1 MQVDKSLPLSIQ
13 SKVPQVSFPEPF
25 IITADFKSSLDG
37 HLRTAFEAAEAGGQV
52 VMDFFQRGVDMRHK
66 EGGAAF
72 DLVSDADVQSEQAV
86 AKTILAAFPGHAI
99 LGEEENA
106 GDIQAENLWIVD
118 PLDGTNNFA
127 HRIPH
132 FAVSIAYFH
141 KGQAVC
147 GVVVNPVRGD
157 WYWATRD
164 GGAFHNGRRL
174 NVNSHK
180 SLSETMVGVGFYYD
194 RGAMMEA
201 TLKSIYDFFKQ
212 QIHGIRRFGAAAL
225 DLCQVADG
233 QFGVFFEYQLS
244 PWDFAAG
251 GLILEEAD
259 GKITDGKGNRLPIAK
274 TSVLATNSRLH
285 SAALEIVVRNH
296 L

>member
-1 MQVDKSLPLSIQ
+1 M
-13 SKVPQVSFPEPF
+13 KVPQVSFSEPF
-25 IITADFKSSLDG
+25 VVTPSFKSSLDG
-37 HLRTAFEAAEAGGQV
+37 PLRTAFEAAEAGSAV
-52 VMDFFQRGVDMRHK
+52 VLDFFQRGVEMRQK
-66 EGGAAF
+66 EGVAC

-86 AKTILAAFPGHAI
+86 ARTILAAYPGHAI

-106 GDIQAENLWIVD
+106 GSVDSVDLWIID

-132 FAVSIAYFH
+132 FAVSIAYYH
-141 KGQAVC
+141 QGQAVC

-157 WYWATRD
+157 WYWATRG

-174 NVNSHK
+174 HVNSHE
-180 SLSETMVGVGFYYD
+180 SLAETMVGVGFYYD

-201 TLKSIYDFFKQ
+201 TLASIKDFFKQ

-233 QFGVFFEYQLS
+233 LFGVFFEYHLS

-251 GLILEEAD
+251 GLILEEAG
-259 GKITDGKGNRLPIAK
+259 GKITDGKGNPLPIAK
-274 TSVLATNSRLH
+274 SSVVATNSRLH
-285 SAALEIVVRNH
+285 NAALEIVRRNH

>member
-1 MQVDKSLPLSIQ
+1 MPPPIK
-13 SKVPQVSFPEPF
+13 SKVTQVSFPEPF
-25 IITADFKSSLDG
+25 IVTADFKGSLDG
-37 HLRTAFEAAEAGGQV
+37 HLRAAFEAAEAGSQV
-52 VMDFFQRGVDMRHK
+52 VMDFFRRGVDMRQK
-66 EGGAAF
+66 EGGVAC

-86 AKTILAAFPGHAI
+86 AKTILAAFPSHAI
-99 LGEEENA
+99 LGEEENS
-106 GDIQAENLWIVD
+106 GSIHSEDLWIVD

-157 WYWATRD
+157 WYWATRG

-174 NVNSHK
+174 LVNSHE

-201 TLKSIYDFFKQ
+201 TLASIHDFFKQ

-225 DLCQVADG
+225 DICQVADG
-233 QFGVFFEYQLS
+233 MFGVFFEYQLS

-251 GLILEEAD
+251 GLILEEAG
-259 GKITDGKGNRLPIAK
+259 GKITDGKGNPLPIAK

-285 SAALEIVVRNH
+285 NSALGIVTRNH

>member
-1 MQVDKSLPLSIQ
+1 MS
-13 SKVPQVSFPEPF
+13 
-25 IITADFKSSLDG
+25 ADFKSSLDG
-37 HLRTAFEAAEAGGQV
+37 KLRVAFDAAEAGARV
-52 VMDFFQRGVDMRHK
+52 VMDHFQRGVDMRQK
-66 EGGAAF
+66 KGSVAC
-72 DLVSDADVQSEQAV
+72 DLVSDADLQSEQAV
-86 AKTILAAFPGHAI
+86 AKAILDAFPGHAI
-99 LGEEENA
+99 LGEEENS
-106 GDIQAENLWIVD
+106 GSIQSENLWIVD

-132 FAVSIAYFH
+132 FAVSIGYYH
-141 KGQAVC
+141 MGQAVC

-157 WYWATRD
+157 WYWATRG

-174 NVNSHK
+174 HVNLHE

-201 TLKSIYDFFKQ
+201 TLKSIHDFFKQ

-233 QFGVFFEYQLS
+233 LFGVFFEYQLS

-251 GLILEEAD
+251 GLILEEAG
-259 GKITDGKGNRLPIAK
+259 GKITDGKGHPLSIAK
-274 TSVLATNSRLH
+274 TSVIASNARLH
-285 SAALEIVVRNH
+285 PAALEIVSRNH

>member
-1 MQVDKSLPLSIQ
+1 MSRS
-13 SKVPQVSFPEPF
+13 EPF
-25 IITADFKSSLDG
+25 EVTPEFKATLNE
-37 HLRTAFEAAEAGGQV
+37 HLRAAFEAAQAGAEV
-52 VMDFFQRGVDMRHK
+52 VMDHFRRGVSMRQK
-66 EGGAAF
+66 TDGATY

-86 AKTILAAFPGHAI
+86 AQAILSAFPDHAI
-99 LGEEENA
+99 LGEEEHMGSA
-106 GDIQAENLWIVD
+106 QAPDLWIVD

-141 KGQAVC
+141 QGRATC

-157 WYWATRD
+157 WYWASRG

-174 NVNSHK
+174 HVNSHER
-180 SLSETMVGVGFYYD
+180 LDQTMVGVGFYYD

-201 TLKSIYDFFKQ
+201 TLKSIHDFFKH

-233 QFGVFFEYQLS
+233 MFGVFFEYQLS

-251 GLILEEAD
+251 GLILEEA
-259 GKITDGKGNRLPIAK
+259 GGRITDGKGNPLPIAK
-274 TSVLATNSRLH
+274 TSVLATNQRLH
-285 SAALEIVVRNH
+285 AAALEIVRRNH
-296 L
+296 LGPV

>member
-1 MQVDKSLPLSIQ
+1 
-13 SKVPQVSFPEPF
+13 
-25 IITADFKSSLDG
+25 
-37 HLRTAFEAAEAGGQV
+37 
-52 VMDFFQRGVDMRHK
+52 MRQK
-66 EGGAAF
+66 EGGVAC

-86 AKTILAAFPGHAI
+86 ARAILAAFPDHAI
-99 LGEEENA
+99 LGEEENS
-106 GDIQAENLWIVD
+106 GSVDAEHLWIVD

-132 FAVSIAYFH
+132 FAVSIAYYH
-141 KGQAVC
+141 QGRAVC

-157 WYWATRD
+157 WYWASRG
-164 GGAFHNGRRL
+164 GGAYHNGRRL
-174 NVNSHK
+174 NVNVHT

-201 TLKSIYDFFKQ
+201 TLASIRDFFKQ

-225 DLCQVADG
+225 DICQVADG
-233 QFGVFFEYQLS
+233 LFGLFFEYQLS

-251 GLILEEAD
+251 GLILEEAG
-259 GKITDGKGNRLPIAK
+259 GKITDGKGNPLPIAK
-274 TSVLATNSRLH
+274 TSVLASNSSLH
-285 SAALEIVVRNH
+285 SAALEIVRRNH

>member
-1 MQVDKSLPLSIQ
+1 M
-13 SKVPQVSFPEPF
+13 SFSEPF
-25 IITADFKSSLDG
+25 VVTPAFKRSLDG
-37 HLRTAFEAAEAGGQV
+37 HLRTAFDAAEAGSHV
-52 VMDFFQRGVDMRHK
+52 ITDFFRRGVDMRQK
-66 EGGAAF
+66 EGVAC

-86 AKTILAAFPGHAI
+86 AKAILAAFPGHSI
-99 LGEEENA
+99 LGEEENS
-106 GDIQAENLWIVD
+106 GSIDAEDLWIVD

-141 KGQAVC
+141 KGQATC

-157 WYWATRD
+157 WYWASRG

-174 NVNSHK
+174 QVNSHDK
-180 SLSETMVGVGFYYD
+180 LSETMVGVGFYYD

-201 TLKSIYDFFKQ
+201 TLTSIRDFFKQ

-251 GLILEEAD
+251 GLILEEA
-259 GKITDGKGNRLPIAK
+259 GGLITDGKGNRLPIAK
-274 TSVLATNSRLH
+274 SSVLASNTRLH
-285 SAALEIVVRNH
+285 ASALEIVRRNH

>member
-1 MQVDKSLPLSIQ
+1 MSTTSFEIASVVHSG
-13 SKVPQVSFPEPF
+13 SK
-25 IITADFKSSLDG
+25 
-37 HLRTAFEAAEAGGQV
+37 HLEVAFEAAQAGAQTIL
-52 VMDFFQRGVDMRHK
+52 DYFYRGVEMRSK
-66 EGGAAF
+66 EGGQKY
-72 DLVSDADVQSEQAV
+72 DLVSDADLESERAI
-86 AKTILAAFPGHAI
+86 AKIILSAFPDHVI

-106 GDIQAENLWIVD
+106 GSADAEHLWIID

-132 FAVSIAYFH
+132 FAVSIAYYH
-141 KGQAVC
+141 RGVAVC
-147 GVVVNPVRGD
+147 GVVVNPVHND
-157 WYWATRD
+157 WYWAERD
-164 GGAFHNGRRL
+164 RPAYHNGRQLQVSREA
-174 NVNSHK
+174 

-201 TLKSIYDFFKQ
+201 TLKSIHAFFKQ

-233 QFGVFFEYQLS
+233 MFGVFFEYHLS

-251 GLILEEAD
+251 RLILEQSG
-259 GKITDGKGNRLPIAK
+259 GKITDGRGRPLAIAK
-274 TSVLATNSRLH
+274 SSVLASNGLLH
-285 SAALEIVVRNH
+285 DPAQAIVELHH

>member
-1 MQVDKSLPLSIQ
+1 M
-13 SKVPQVSFPEPF
+13 SFSEPF
-25 IITADFKSSLDG
+25 SKPFVVTDDFKNSLDG
-37 HLRTAFEAAEAGGQV
+37 HLRTAFEAAEAGGRV
-52 VMDFFQRGVDMRHK
+52 VMDFFRRGVDIRQK

-72 DLVSDADVQSEQAV
+72 DLVSDADLQSEQAV
-86 AKTILAAFPGHAI
+86 AKTILAAFPGHEI
-99 LGEEENA
+99 LGEELNSGSA
-106 GDIQAENLWIVD
+106 LAEDLWIID

-141 KGQAVC
+141 KGEAAC

-157 WYWATRD
+157 WYWATRG

-174 NVNSHK
+174 SVNSHT
-180 SLSETMVGVGFYYD
+180 SLSQTMVGVGFYYD

-201 TLKSIYDFFKQ
+201 TLKSIHEFFKQ

-251 GLILEEAD
+251 GLILEEAG
-259 GKITDGKGNRLPIAK
+259 GKITDGKGNPLPIAK
-274 TSVLATNSRLH
+274 TSVLASNARLH
-285 SAALEIVVRNH
+285 SGALEIVSRNH